1 MTKIIW
7 SALKTQLSEAFDL
20 FHIES
25 YAELAGI
32 LVGTMVAYVVVT
44 ALVCLAWGATQ

>member
-7 SALKTQLSEAFDL
+7 TTLKTQLSEAFDL
-20 FHIES
+20 LRIDS
-25 YAELAGI
+25 YVELAGI
-32 LVGTMVAYVVVT
+32 LAGTMVAYVVVT